1 MRAPQSV
8 DGDARADATLSVGM
22 TVGLGAL
29 GMTFAA
35 VLLAYVVVRVQSLS
49 WPPPGESRPPPI
61 WPWPL
66 GATLAAISGS
76 WAVESA
82 RRAGARAAG
91 VSSQKVTHALT
102 AAAVAGVSFIAIQIT
117 TWVGLARTG
126 VRPDSGLV
134 ASVVYALMIFHAL
147 HALAGL
153 VVLGPMLVRTARGRG
168 LSPGSLTA
176 LSSFWHLVTIAW
188 MMVFLGVFVA

>member
-1 MRAPQSV
+1 MRASQSV
-8 DGDARADATLSVGM
+8 DGDARTDATLSVGM
-22 TVGLGAL
+22 TVGLSAL

-35 VLLAYVVVRVQSLS
+35 VLLAYAVLRVQAAS
-49 WPPPGESRPPPI
+49 WPPPGEARPPPI

-66 GATLAAISGS
+66 AATLTAISGS

-91 VSSQKVTHALT
+91 VPSRKVTHALT
-102 AAAVAGVSFIAIQIT
+102 AAAVAGVSFIAIQVT
-117 TWVGLARTG
+117 AWVELARAG

-147 HALAGL
+147 HALAAL

-168 LSPGSLTA
+168 LRPGSLTA
-176 LSSFWHLVTIAW
+176 LSSFWHLVTTAW
-188 MMVFLGVFVA
+188 MIVFLGVFVA